1 MSMRPSGLVKVLN
14 EIVINRR
21 SCIVECGG
29 GVSTFY
35 IARLLK
41 EKGGHLYTIEHDKE
55 WVEVLQGLLA
65 EQGLDKFV
73 SVIFAPLVKTQLAV
87 NAGSW
92 YNESII
98 QKALATIKLDLLIVD
113 GPPAYQ
119 KSLSQAR
126 YPAVPY
132 FKEFFSEDY
141 AIVLDDI
148 NRKGEQE
155 ILLKW
160 ENQLGICFERYLIDG
175 SVAIGRAKKSF
186 KIS

>member
-1 MSMRPSGLVKVLN
+1 MEALKRYICNRLNRVPISNQKDILAMQYLAPLSQTYLPWTVMSMRPSGLVKVLN

-29 GVSTFY
+29 SVSTFY

-113 GPPAYQ
+113 DRQ
-119 KSLSQAR
+119 RIK
-126 YPAVPY
+126 
-132 FKEFFSEDY
+132 
-141 AIVLDDI
+141 
-148 NRKGEQE
+148 
-155 ILLKW
+155 
-160 ENQLGICFERYLIDG
+160 
-175 SVAIGRAKKSF
+175 RA
-186 KIS
+186 